1 MQPGRRRWQPGGV
14 QERAWG
20 GQRLNPGEPDPE
32 TAQLGRRPIRLTE
45 RPPQFLSVCFLNKER
60 KEKQGR
66 QDMDL
71 VNFTGRHDFD
81 IFFNAFAKLA

>member
-1 MQPGRRRWQPGGV
+1 MA
-14 QERAWG
+14 AWRG
-20 GQRLNPGEPDPE
+20 AGEG
-32 TAQLGRRPIRLTE
+32 LGRAEAQSWGATPRNCPVGQKAIRLTE